1 MEFQEKARKFRF
13 WSDRQAFVYGKL
25 LINKILKEHT
35 SLNLIDIQYN
45 EYGKPF
51 VYCDLSFNISHSG
64 QYVICLFSL
73 TRNSLG
79 IDIEK
84 IEPNINI
91 SDFKEVLTSGESLKI
106 ASSEDTLGT
115 FYEIWTIKEAGM
127 KADGRGLSIPLDQI
141 EIDLE
146 SLKIGITKWYYRN
159 LVIDKDYKCHL
170 VIDSPDFNV
179 TVQKVKKEDLTGH
192 KLLVY

>member
-1 MEFQEKARKFRF
+1 M
-13 WSDRQAFVYGKL
+13 
-25 LINKILKEHT
+25 
-35 SLNLIDIQYN
+35 
-45 EYGKPF
+45 
-51 VYCDLSFNISHSG
+51 
-64 QYVICLFSL
+64 FSL